1 MGILIIKLLKN
12 FNMINLVKGS
22 VKIEEVEFICTR
34 CGDSKIDQL
43 TYVGEE
49 KLCDSC
55 YYHEDEEIEIVPPT
69 KNLYIIKDYRIW
81 AYSEKEAL
89 DLLQV
94 IESF

>member
-1 MGILIIKLLKN
+1 MGISILKPLKN
-12 FNMINLVKGS
+12 FKMKSSI
-22 VKIEEVEFICTR
+22 KIEEVKFICTR
-34 CGDSKIDQL
+34 CGDSKVDQL
-43 TYVGEE
+43 THVGEE

-55 YYHEDEEIEIVPPT
+55 YHYEDDEIEIVPPT